1 MKFKEAIVKIL
12 ELALPYLKD
21 LIESKVVPVL
31 KRKAYERL
39 NDFASDSI
47 EDLTELYEKILNT
60 EDEMKKKAHLEG
72 FKLGVEAIGAIGSK
86 LVEASEVLKS
96 QLEA

>member
-1 MKFKEAIVKIL
+1 MKFKEIIVKIL
-12 ELALPYLKD
+12 EFALPYLKE
-21 LIESKVVPVL
+21 LIDSKVVPAL

-39 NDFASDSI
+39 DDFASDRI

-60 EDEMKKKAHLEG
+60 DDEAKKKAHLEG
-72 FKLGVEAIGAIGSK
+72 FRLGVEAIGAIGGK

-96 QLEA
+96 QLEV